1 MQLFFNFST
10 MMTTSTRRNE
20 NDEGTLRIE
29 MFVKQFTII
38 ILQHFSQHSESEYK
52 VLGMISKSMEQP
64 SYE

>member
-20 NDEGTLRIE
+20 NDEGTLE

>member
-1 MQLFFNFST
+1 

-20 NDEGTLRIE
+20 NDEGTLE